1 MQNTI
6 VALVGRKGSGKS
18 TLVAEI
24 VREWDRALIVDTMNE
39 YGRGIGAT
47 VFYGDAYVPAIVE
60 ASRQRRFR
68 FSLRGLEY
76 DEVLEALEGA
86 ATLRQLLVVV
96 EEASAYM
103 KAQQI
108 PWPIAQL
115 VRMGR
120 HRGISQLYVAQ
131 RPSML
136 HLDVISQADVIVSF
150 QQHARRDVETLV
162 GHVGDVAERV
172 RDLARFELIAGGPQ
186 GWEDKAPAAVL
197 ARLASDTTTVSPGRR
212 VKRPVDSA
220 GDRSR
225 DL

>member
-18 TLVAEI
+18 TLVGEI
-24 VREWDRALIVDTMNE
+24 VGEWDRVIIVDTMNE
-39 YGRGIGAT
+39 YGARIGAS
-47 VFYGDAYVPAIVE
+47 VRLGLEDAIDAVLE
-60 ASRQRRFR
+60 AERSRRFR
-68 FSLRGLEY
+68 FSLRGLEH
-76 DEVLEALEGA
+76 DEVLEVLEGVG
-86 ATLRQLLVVV
+86 TLRDLLVVV

-108 PWPIAQL
+108 PWEIAQL

-120 HRGISQLYVAQ
+120 HQAISQLYVAQ

-162 GHVGDVAERV
+162 GHLGDVAEQV
-172 RDLARFELIAGGPQ
+172 RELERFELIAGGPQ
-186 GWEDKAPAAVL
+186 GWEEKAPLAVL
-197 ARLASDTTTVSPGRR
+197 ARVRENTQRLGLKPPPETRDTHPS
-212 VKRPVDSA
+212 
-220 GDRSR
+220 
-225 DL
+225 